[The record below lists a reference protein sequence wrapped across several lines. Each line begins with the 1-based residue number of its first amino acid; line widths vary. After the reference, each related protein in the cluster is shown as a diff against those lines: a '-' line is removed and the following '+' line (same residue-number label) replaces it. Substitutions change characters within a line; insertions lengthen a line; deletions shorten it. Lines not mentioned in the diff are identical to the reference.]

1 MCVGE
6 REWRIRLGGVE
17 FIKESELVFHCR
29 DWSPSRY
36 FRGGRWSGT
45 IFILCLYCQEEL
57 CFQSPACLWNSIY
70 GYNHFTSGCPK
81 TQTQTCILAPH
92 SPKRR
97 PMGYAFIITLS
108 RFHHRKYC
116 AAHTEPN
123 RAWEIATVAIEEITR
138 QPVDTDPEAHPTVQ
152 FDPTVQLRVGVSE

>member
-1 MCVGE
+1 MCRRE
-6 REWRIRLGGVE
+6 REGSGWVGWNLSKGVSW
-17 FIKESELVFHCR
+17 FST

-81 TQTQTCILAPH
+81 TQTQTWILAPH

-97 PMGYAFIITLS
+97 PVGFAFIITLS
-108 RFHHRKYC
+108 RFHRRKYC
-116 AAHTEPN
+116 AALTEPN
-123 RAWEIATVAIEEITR
+123 RAWEIATVATEEITR
-138 QPVDTDPEAHPTVQ
+138 QPVDTVHRLTCSTPQ
-152 FDPTVQLRVGVSE
+152 YS